1 MVSILDNKKI
11 AELVIKQDGENY
23 EKINPETLATIVEDV
38 TKKENSEGGI
48 VNATVQAHID
58 DKNIHLSEY
67 DILQITSDKLSSEDI
82 IAGTNITIEKDEE
95 TGDITISTTN
105 IDVEKVLTSE
115 NLIPEDETITLTQ
128 EDEITKIRAN
138 IPDVSKF
145 TEQRNIKAGNPN
157 IRIEYDEE
165 SNDVTLYGTMEQ
177 YHAGNGIRISED
189 GEVSNSLPDRIVR
202 LVEGENITIEGDY
215 PTFTIS
221 SSAKAKISNWA
232 SETLY
237 YVDDFCI
244 YENSLFQCL
253 EDHESEADFDTAKWR
268 LIAGWATR
276 RQYFSIEEEGQKTIV
291 LNEVVP
297 NKDTLI
303 INIGGV
309 VQQGH
314 NYELNPDGQTITF
327 VNEIPV
333 DSLIEV
339 IVMSNVVLDT
349 YDNQINIHEWEANT
363 SYAEGNIT
371 IHDDC
376 IYQCIERHVSGEV
389 FQKTYWK
396 SLCGYAKKSY
406 FYELEE
412 DTESIVLPTSV
423 VEENDIMINVGN
435 TVLQSNTYSI
445 DNTGRVIVFTEPL
458 EAGAIVEVVVFGS
471 ASIVHPEMPSAEA
484 HPYHM
489 LVTNSAGSGYDL
501 YNAGEVGNYL
511 GFKGIDNLDTKS
523 GHIFAVNSDET
534 NMELINPTQLSAK
547 IKVRNDVNGFKA
559 TVIHQQITPIGQGV
573 SKDKNDSILFEEGS
587 VLSYDKSVLINLT
600 NKIQKN
606 PNEEFGRGQESGC
619 MIGLGQDE
627 WTQPYMTSN
636 TTPYGIVETSEAQTD
651 REGWRAMDGLKET
664 GNGWLAFNTTA
675 TWSYRLPY
683 EFIVTSIDFR
693 NTMSG
698 QENHAKDIDLWVNTP
713 NNIVASFTAIDED
726 YGLSHVEIPHPV
738 TGKTFGLTIKNSYG
752 IAVGAKEITLYAS
765 HPSYIAKN
773 GFYNIYAISDDTG
786 LNTEIA
792 TSSYNEE
799 ELKDY
804 LPTGYTKYA
813 LIGTFETDNEWNI
826 CKLYPNKDMSEKYI
840 DGSLVGELSS
850 NKLVQYVRDVEE
862 EKPVKIIEQWGES
875 VPVDGVITFPEA
887 YNKLLYVMA
896 NGVKILTKSA
906 TGFTVEPTDE
916 EISWM
921 AKGL

>member
-38 TKKENSEGGI
+38 TKKENNENGI

-82 IAGTNITIEKDEE
+82 IAGTNITIEKNEE

-115 NLIPEDETITLTQ
+115 NLIPEDETITFTQ

-177 YHAGNGIRISED
+177 YHAGDGIRISED
-189 GEVSNSLPDRIVR
+189 GEITNTMPDKIVR
-202 LVEGENITIEGDY
+202 LVEGENIKIEGDY

-232 SETLY
+232 EGIEY
-237 YVDDFCI
+237 YTDDFCV
-244 YENSLFQCL
+244 YENSLFQAL
-253 EDHESEADFDTAKWR
+253 EDHISEADFDPSKWT

-276 RQYFSIEEEGQKTIV
+276 RQYFSIEEEGQTTIV
-291 LNEVVP
+291 LNEIVP

-314 NYELNPDGQTITF
+314 NYELNPDGKTITF

-363 SYAEGNIT
+363 SYAEGNIV

-396 SLCGYAKKSY
+396 SLCGYAKNSY

-412 DTESIVLPTSV
+412 DTESIVLPVSV

-445 DNTGRVIVFTEPL
+445 DNTGRVIIFSEPL
-458 EAGAIVEVVVFGS
+458 EAGATVEVVIFGS

-489 LVTNSAGSGYDL
+489 LVTNSTGSGYDL
-501 YNAGEVGNYL
+501 YNAGEVGEYL
-511 GFKGIDNLDTKS
+511 GFKGINNLETKS
-523 GHIFAVNSDET
+523 GHIFAVNNEET

-587 VLSYDKSVLINLT
+587 VLSYDKSLLINLST
-600 NKIQKN
+600 KLQKN

-619 MIGLGQDE
+619 MIGIGQDE
-627 WTQPYMTSN
+627 WTQPHMTSN
-636 TTPYGIVETSEAQTD
+636 TTPYGVVETSEAQTD
-651 REGWRAMDGLKET
+651 REGWRAMDGLKEI

-683 EFIVTSIDFR
+683 DFIVNAIDFR

-713 NNIVASFTAIDED
+713 NNVVASFTALDED
-726 YGLSHVEIPHPV
+726 YGLSHVEIPNPV
-738 TGKTFGLTIKNSYG
+738 QGQKFGLTIKNSYG
-752 IAVGAKEITLYAS
+752 IAVGAKEITLYAT
-765 HPSYIAKN
+765 HPSYVTKN
-773 GFYNIYAISDDTG
+773 NFYNIYAISNDDG
-786 LNTEIA
+786 SNVEIA

-804 LPTGYTKYA
+804 LPTGYTKYG
-813 LIGTFETDNEWNI
+813 LIGSFETDEGWNI
-826 CKLYPNKDMSEKYI
+826 CNLYPNKDIKDKYT

-862 EKPVKIIEQWGES
+862 QKPVKIIEQWGES
-875 VPVDGVITFPEA
+875 VPVDGEITFPEE

-896 NGVKILTKSA
+896 NGVKILTKST

-921 AKGL
+921 AKGI